1 MHLPDEFLSS
11 GTASGFAGV
20 AALAVGLAV
29 QKVRS
34 AFLKKIPVLKAR
46 LATFPDT
53 GSGQG
58 VDSENRLSKL
68 GREKIWRMAAVGA
81 LVFSA
86 QMVNFPIGDGTSG
99 HLLGGVLAALILGP
113 LEAFLVM
120 VVVLST
126 QALVFSDGGILA
138 LGANIFNMG
147 IVGAIGG
154 YSYFRFLVKESGN
167 TKKNF
172 WSGAFVAA
180 WFSVV
185 FAAIAASFEI
195 AWSGTKPIAT
205 VLPAMTL
212 THMLIGLSEGVI
224 TVMMLVLLHR
234 KKFPL
239 EILRKEKEK
248 VYANE

>member
-11 GTASGFAGV
+11 GTAAGFAGI

-34 AFLKKIPVLKAR
+34 AFMRKIPVLKAR

-53 GSGQG
+53 GASRSMNLQ
-58 VDSENRLSKL
+58 NRLSKL
-68 GREKIWRMAAVGA
+68 GQEKVWRMAAVGA

-86 QMVNFPIGDGTSG
+86 QMVNFPIGEGISG
-99 HLLGGVLAALILGP
+99 HLLGGTLAALILGP
-113 LEAFLVM
+113 LEALLAMTAILV
-120 VVVLST
+120 V
-126 QALVFSDGGILA
+126 QALVFADGGILA

-154 YSYFRFLVKESGN
+154 YSYFRFLTRDSRKVGM
-167 TKKNF
+167 NF
-172 WSGAFVAA
+172 WLSAFVAA
-180 WFSVV
+180 WLSVV

-195 AWSGTKPIAT
+195 AWSGMKPFLTA
-205 VLPAMTL
+205 LQAMTL
-212 THMLIGLSEGVI
+212 TYILIGLVEGVI
-224 TVMMLVLLHR
+224 TVAVLALLYW

-239 EILRKEKEK
+239 ETLREEKIYAKE
-248 VYANE
+248 

>member
-154 YSYFRFLVKESGN
+154 YSYFRFLVKDSGN

-185 FAAIAASFEI
+185 FAAVAASFEI
-195 AWSGTKPIAT
+195 AWSGTKPILT
-205 VLPAMTL
+205 VLPAMMFI
-212 THMLIGLSEGVI
+212 HILIGLVEGMI
-224 TVMMLVLLHR
+224 TVLVLTFLR
-234 KKFPL
+234 KKDFPL
-239 EILRKEKEK
+239 EILKEGKAYVE
-248 VYANE
+248 E